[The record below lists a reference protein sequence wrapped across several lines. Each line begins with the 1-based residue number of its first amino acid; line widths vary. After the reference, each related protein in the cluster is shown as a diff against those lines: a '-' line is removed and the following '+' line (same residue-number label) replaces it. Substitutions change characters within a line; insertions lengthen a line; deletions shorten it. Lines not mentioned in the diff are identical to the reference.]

1 MVRTHAYEIGKAD
14 EHDSGEVLEKFS
26 DIVEKV

>member
-1 MVRTHAYEIGKAD
+1 MVRTCPHEIGKAD
-14 EHDSGEVLEKFS
+14 EYDSGEVLEKFS